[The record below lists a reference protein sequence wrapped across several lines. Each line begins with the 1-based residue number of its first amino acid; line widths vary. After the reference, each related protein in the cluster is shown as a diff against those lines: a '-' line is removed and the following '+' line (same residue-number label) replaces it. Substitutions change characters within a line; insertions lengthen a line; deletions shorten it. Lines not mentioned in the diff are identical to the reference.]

1 MTTES
6 AREYLLKYKA
16 LCLKENRLKYMA
28 EVSPENR
35 KRYNK
40 QMRKCEK
47 LKRALETEIDR
58 VDGAVLSEILA
69 SKYICGKSLEETAE
83 LIGYCKR
90 QVERLHVKA
99 IEIFCKVNRRR
110 LRFAAI

>member
-6 AREYLLKYKA
+6 AREYLSKYRA

-28 EVSPENR
+28 EDSCESR
-35 KRYNK
+35 KRYEK
-40 QMRKCEK
+40 QIKKCEK
-47 LKRALETEIDR
+47 LKKTLEDSIDR

-69 SKYICGKSLEETAE
+69 SKYICGRSLEETAE

-99 IEIFCKVNRRR
+99 IEIFCKVNRR
-110 LRFAAI
+110 LKPAAI